1 MSDHEIPVILPPD
14 KLPSDELI
22 AEYIEIAMENA
33 AFKVL
38 CDGTYFAEVPGFQ
51 GAWANADTLEDCRQE
66 MKEVLEDWI
75 LLGIKLGHPIP
86 VVGSIDLM
94 AKEKTA

>member
-1 MSDHEIPVILPPD
+1 MSENEIPVILPPD
-14 KLPSDELI
+14 KLPPDELL
-22 AEYIEIAMENA
+22 AEYIDIAMRDA
-33 AFKVL
+33 VFKAL
-38 CDGTYFAEVPGFQ
+38 CDGTYFAEIPRFE

-66 MKEVLEDWI
+66 MREVLEDWI

-94 AKEKTA
+94 AKEKTT